1 MCVWRHFR
9 TLKQTFTHFFH
20 SKVDEIPGNEIF
32 ELNWGEIWMIC
43 WDWIGIVSID
53 FLSCLRNQTSIENTP
68 KIESNRRDSY
78 CSSTNLGIKR
88 RFSEISPVTITFIFP
103 AAWETS
109 WSNEKTAWKKK
120 DFIQTHNNSN
130 KQITHN

>member
-1 MCVWRHFR
+1 MKF
-9 TLKQTFTHFFH
+9 Q
-20 SKVDEIPGNEIF
+20 GNEIF